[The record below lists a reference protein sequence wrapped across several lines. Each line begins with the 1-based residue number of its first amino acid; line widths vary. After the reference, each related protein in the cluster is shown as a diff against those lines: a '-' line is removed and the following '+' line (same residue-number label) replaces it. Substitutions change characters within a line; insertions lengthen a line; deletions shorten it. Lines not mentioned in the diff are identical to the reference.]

1 MKPRLLNRHHRE
13 ATIQLLYSVC
23 CIVHAMRQLQLQ
35 RACSD
40 AQMLLLSVVLS
51 GVVLVV
57 AGEVAQVPHYPRGR
71 NFRVAIPTATDPPG
85 SSRVDT
91 LTHPSP
97 TAACVAAVE
106 TR

>member
-57 AGEVAQVPHYPRGR
+57 AGEVAQVPHYPRGMAL
-71 NFRVAIPTATDPPG
+71 RVAIPPHLILRGQIG
-85 SSRVDT
+85 S
-91 LTHPSP
+91 THPRIRMP
-97 TAACVAAVE
+97 RQLALLQ
-106 TR
+106 